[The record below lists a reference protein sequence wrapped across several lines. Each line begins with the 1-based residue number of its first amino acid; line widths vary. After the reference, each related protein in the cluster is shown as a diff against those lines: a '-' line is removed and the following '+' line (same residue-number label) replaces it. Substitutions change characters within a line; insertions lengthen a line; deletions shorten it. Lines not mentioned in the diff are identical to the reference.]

1 MFITVVSNLSHGR
14 AVRNQ
19 KDFCGQMFKKI
30 QANKYLNKH
39 VKNKTI
45 FDKKKSI
52 KTVLTR
58 AEGAGR
64 SFSLINKQF

>member
-1 MFITVVSNLSHGR
+1 
-14 AVRNQ
+14 
-19 KDFCGQMFKKI
+19 MFKKI